1 MATPKF
7 TNAKGSTFYSEL
19 KTRVNNY
26 FQETKTPAHGDF
38 SLYFKAV
45 LLWTLYV
52 ALYIHVVFFTP
63 QNWIAILECFAMGGL
78 TAAIGF

>member
-7 TNAKGSTFYSEL
+7 ANVQGSNFYQEL
-19 KTRVNNY
+19 KKRVNNY
-26 FQETKTPAHGDF
+26 FAETKTPAHGDF

-52 ALYIHVVFFTP
+52 VLYVHVLFFTP
-63 QNWIAILECFAMGGL
+63 QQTWVVLM
-78 TAAIGF
+78 